1 MSFATRSFVKL
12 AVSAIIVFLAL
23 ASTFFSC
30 SVRAYTSDEATSKI
44 AEADSKVKQ
53 AFAAVSDATEAGA
66 NVSSLALRL
75 NEAGGLL
82 AKANVVF
89 RSGDYDN
96 ATLLAEQS
104 ISLVDGVVQEAGN
117 FKTMAESERLSRLGW
132 AALLA
137 SVSLSLLFVVSLFG
151 WRFVKNRYFKGVL
164 EMKPEEVAGN

>member
-1 MSFATRSFVKL
+1 MSFATKSFVKL
-12 AVSAIIVFLAL
+12 TVSAIIVFLAL
-23 ASTFFSC
+23 ASTFFSYPAH
-30 SVRAYTSDEATSKI
+30 AYTSDEANSKI

-53 AFAAVSDATEAGA
+53 AFDAVSDATEAGA

-82 AKANVVF
+82 AKANVAF
-89 RSGDYDN
+89 RIGDHDN

-104 ISLVDGVVQEAGN
+104 IGLVDGVVQEAGN
-117 FKTMAESERLSRLGW
+117 FKAMAEAERLSRLGW

-137 SVSLSLLFVVSLFG
+137 SVGLSLLFVVSLFG

>member
-1 MSFATRSFVKL
+1 MSFATKSFVKL
-12 AVSAIIVFLAL
+12 TVSAIIVFLAL
-23 ASTFFSC
+23 ALTFSY
-30 SVRAYTSDEATSKI
+30 SAHAYTSDEATSKI
-44 AEADSKVKQ
+44 AEADSKILQ
-53 AFAAVSDATEAGA
+53 AFSAVTDATEAGA

-104 ISLVDGVVQEAGN
+104 ISLVDGVVQEAGS

-137 SVSLSLLFVVSLFG
+137 SVGLSLLFVVSLIG
-151 WRFVKNRYFKGVL
+151 WRFVTIRCFRGVL
-164 EMKPEEVAGN
+164 LRKPEEVAGN